1 MKIYKSALFVSV
13 IAVSVFLTGCDW
25 GSGGGEKELVLK
37 TSAGT
42 HTYQVEIADT
52 KEQRSNGLKYRTE
65 LGEDDGMFF
74 IYEEEEGMAFWMPP
88 EMEIS
93 LDLIFFDK
101 DMKVTDFYEN
111 LPICATEEGC
121 PRYSPKTLSK
131 YALEVNPGIAAK
143 IDLQK
148 GDIAEL
154 K

>member
-1 MKIYKSALFVSV
+1 MKICKSTLFVSV
-13 IAVSVFLTGCDW
+13 IAVSVLLTGCDW
-25 GSGGGEKELVLK
+25 GNGGGGKELVLK
-37 TSAGT
+37 TSSGT

-65 LGEDDGMFF
+65 LAEDAGMFF
-74 IYEEEEGMAFWMPP
+74 MYDEAQPMAFWMPP

-111 LPICATEEGC
+111 LPICPTEDQC
-121 PRYSPKTLSK
+121 PRYTPKTLSQ
-131 YALEVNPGIAAK
+131 YVLEVNPGTAAK